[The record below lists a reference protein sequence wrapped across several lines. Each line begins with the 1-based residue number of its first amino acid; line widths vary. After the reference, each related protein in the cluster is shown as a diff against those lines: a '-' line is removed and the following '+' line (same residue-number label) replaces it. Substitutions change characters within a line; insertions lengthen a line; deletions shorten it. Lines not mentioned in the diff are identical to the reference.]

1 MQAKL
6 TLSIDKNVIGRAKS
20 YAQYH
25 QQSVSGLV
33 EAYLDRISTQQPN
46 TQIVRHT
53 IAPITDSLVGMF
65 AQEGDSLE
73 DKDYKTLLA
82 EARMEKH
89 L

>member
-6 TLSIDKNVIGRAKS
+6 TLSIDKNVIGRAKD

-25 QQSVSGLV
+25 RQSVSILV
-33 EAYLDRISTQQPN
+33 ESYLDRISTQQP
-46 TQIVRHT
+46 TKQQT

-65 AQEGDSLE
+65 AQEDDTLNNT
-73 DKDYKTLLA
+73 DYKTLLA